1 MEGLRSL
8 LMKTEEKEKIIG
20 LEDYTR
26 CENLKF
32 HNIPESNFEGDTQSG
47 KQVILDIL
55 ENKLQIDTTDVR
67 FQAFHRIGK
76 RKESRNRPII
86 ARFVCREDRG
96 CVFGRK
102 QVLKDSRRYRDAYVT
117 ADYAKAIQEE
127 RRKLIKAMFKAK
139 ESGL

>member
-1 MEGLRSL
+1 
-8 LMKTEEKEKIIG
+8 MKTEEKEKIIG

-76 RKESRNRPII
+76 GKESRNRPII
-86 ARFVCREDRG
+86 VLFAEKTG
-96 CVFGRK
+96 AVFLAGNK
-102 QVLKDSRRYRDAYVT
+102 CLKIAEGIVTLMSLQIMRRRY
-117 ADYAKAIQEE
+117 KKKGEN
-127 RRKLIKAMFKAK
+127 
-139 ESGL
+139 

>member
-1 MEGLRSL
+1 MEGLLSL
-8 LMKTEEKEKIIG
+8 LMKTEEKEKIIE

-55 ENKLQIDTTDVR
+55 ENKLQIDTKDVR
-67 FQAFHRIGK
+67 SQAFHPIGK

-86 ARFVCREDRG
+86 AHFVCRDRG
-96 CVFGRK
+96 RVFGRK

-117 ADYAKAIQEE
+117 ADYVKAIQEE

-139 ESGL
+139 EPGL